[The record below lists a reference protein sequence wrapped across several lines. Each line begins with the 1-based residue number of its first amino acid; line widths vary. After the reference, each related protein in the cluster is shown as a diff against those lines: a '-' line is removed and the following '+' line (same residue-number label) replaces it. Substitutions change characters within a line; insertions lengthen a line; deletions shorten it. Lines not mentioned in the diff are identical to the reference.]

1 MILFTRKIG
10 RIELHIQID
19 EDLYNANLSIFNC
32 IFSTFR
38 KNKAYISDES
48 SMRDSIYI
56 FSTDVTLRNL
66 ENESYFIQCNTCD
79 PLWVTEL
86 IGILE
91 EWYATTMKCT
101 ILHGSCIRLLD
112 KNILL
117 MGARKFGKTTLTGYL
132 ALNRNAEYLDDDCV
146 YFFEDEIWGFN
157 MPIAV
162 RKNVDKLPLNNLV
175 CTAYDGE
182 NIERMLFRPFDCID
196 KLSSIEFIL
205 FPVYNTEN
213 INRAIE
219 IKKGVLFNKIINNVR
234 HSQSISKLFH
244 DVCEL
249 SKDIKAFSIWYSTS
263 ENAYRIINSIICKE
277 WISEAFC

>member
-112 KNILL
+112 K
-117 MGARKFGKTTLTGYL
+117 
-132 ALNRNAEYLDDDCV
+132 
-146 YFFEDEIWGFN
+146 
-157 MPIAV
+157 
-162 RKNVDKLPLNNLV
+162 
-175 CTAYDGE
+175 
-182 NIERMLFRPFDCID
+182 
-196 KLSSIEFIL
+196 
-205 FPVYNTEN
+205 
-213 INRAIE
+213 
-219 IKKGVLFNKIINNVR
+219 
-234 HSQSISKLFH
+234 IS
-244 DVCEL
+244 
-249 SKDIKAFSIWYSTS
+249 Y
-263 ENAYRIINSIICKE
+263 
-277 WISEAFC
+277 